1 MTMITPEIAE
11 VLKVFKAFAP
21 EIAKHAGI
29 DYDQDD
35 CTIIQR
41 LADSGAV
48 LWKVR
53 HYVKQP
59 TEITAEYN
67 DKVMVFSQINA
78 EIDVLNEDGAGA
90 DYEALLNDLMARV
103 MERADQ
109 FGIKPKKD
117 NFIAV
122 QPMRDNQ
129 AIIVSAD
136 TCKRRISVD
145 VNDTTIV
152 LPTYDQMTAGLQRQ
166 ATYDRRQ
173 GKRIVPTSHQ
183 EPFLTTEEQGNRR
196 FHEQVQK
203 YLAELELE
211 IENEKE

>member
-78 EIDVLNEDGAGA
+78 EISILNEDGAGA

-129 AIIVSAD
+129 AIIVSAGINPD
-136 TCKRRISVD
+136 TDKRRISVD

-152 LPTYDQMTAGLQRQ
+152 LPTYDQMTAGL
-166 ATYDRRQ
+166 
-173 GKRIVPTSHQ
+173 
-183 EPFLTTEEQGNRR
+183 
-196 FHEQVQK
+196 
-203 YLAELELE
+203 
-211 IENEKE
+211 